1 MVGLVDVFAV
11 GILILILALVAREVI
26 FRWRVKLRVLS
37 GDGTLLEDRRV
48 KVINITQGPEGSH
61 DVDAVRMVP
70 VDES

>member
-37 GDGTLLEDRRV
+37 GDGTLLEDSRV
-48 KVINITQGPEGSH
+48 KVINIAQGPEGSH

>member
-11 GILILILALVAREVI
+11 GILILILALVVREVI

-37 GDGTLLEDRRV
+37 GDGTLLEDSRV

>member
-11 GILILILALVAREVI
+11 GILILILVLVAREVI

-37 GDGTLLEDRRV
+37 GDGTLLEDSRV

>member
-11 GILILILALVAREVI
+11 GILILILVLVAREII

-37 GDGTLLEDRRV
+37 GDGTLLEDSRV

>member
-37 GDGTLLEDRRV
+37 GDGTLLEDSRV

>member
-26 FRWRVKLRVLS
+26 FRWRVRLRVLS
-37 GDGTLLEDRRV
+37 GDGTLLEDSRV

>member
-11 GILILILALVAREVI
+11 GVLILILALVAREVT

-37 GDGTLLEDRRV
+37 GDGTLLEDNRV

>member
-11 GILILILALVAREVI
+11 GILILILALVAREVT

-37 GDGTLLEDRRV
+37 GDGTLLEDNRV

>member
-37 GDGTLLEDRRV
+37 GDGTLLVDSRV